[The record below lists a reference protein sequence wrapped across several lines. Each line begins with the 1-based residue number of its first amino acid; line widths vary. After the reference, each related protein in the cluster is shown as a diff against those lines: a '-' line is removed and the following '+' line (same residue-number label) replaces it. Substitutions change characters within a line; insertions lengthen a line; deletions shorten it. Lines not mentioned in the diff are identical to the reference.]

1 VNPVFIAS
9 VNNYKTSS
17 TSRKAGKQLSISDY
31 RKEEC
36 LNKR

>member
-1 VNPVFIAS
+1 VTTVCIAS

-17 TSRKAGKQLSISDY
+17 TSRKAGKHLSISEY